1 MLEDRPDVSFAG
13 QHDTV
18 LKVLKHEQ
26 LWEAIRTCWASLSG
40 DRAIH
45 YLRAMDMSAR
55 EMKMA
60 LAVQELVA
68 AGASGVA
75 FTKDDLFLSEF
86 LFAKCWEQGM
96 HRGYGDFLLG
106 GGWEQISE
114 RLRD

>member
-26 LWEAIRTCWASLSG
+26 LWEAIRTCWASLWG
-40 DRAIH
+40 RAIH
-45 YLRAMDMSAR
+45 YLCAMDMSAR
-55 EMKMA
+55 KMKLA
-60 LAVQELVA
+60 LAVQELVEA
-68 AGASGVA
+68 DASGVA
-75 FTKDDLFLSEF
+75 FTKDDLFLHEF
-86 LFAKCWEQGM
+86 LFANCWEQGM